1 MVNSILSG
9 NNGIKS
15 WFLQRFTSIVLISYI
30 TFVLYSCN
38 FNNLDFYTWNAFFS
52 NYYTKIFSLVT
63 MLSILI
69 HAWIGLWTVTTD
81 YLKCIYMRISA
92 QVLIIL
98 LLLIYFV
105 WSIDILWSIS

>member
-1 MVNSILSG
+1 MVNSIISG
-9 NNGIKS
+9 NSGIKS
-15 WFLQRFTSIVLISYI
+15 WFIQRLTSIILISYI
-30 TFVLYSCN
+30 VFIFYNCN
-38 FNNLDFYTWNAFFS
+38 FANLDFKTWNALFS
-52 NYYTKIFSLVT
+52 NYYTKIFSLIT

-81 YLKCIYMRISA
+81 YLKCIYIRISA

>member
-1 MVNSILSG
+1 MVNAIS

-15 WFLQRFTSIVLISYI
+15 WFLQRITAVILISYVI
-30 TFVLYSCN
+30 FIFYNCDFKNLSFENWTAL
-38 FNNLDFYTWNAFFS
+38 FN

-63 MLSILI
+63 IFSILL

-81 YLKCIYMRISA
+81 YLKCIYIRISA

-98 LLLIYFV
+98 LLLIYLF